1 MKIIKKYWFIAC
13 FVVTLF
19 VPLCTGDYTTEV
31 SVDENRTLAKMTS
44 FWEYKD
50 GYLKFTKNPIMM
62 FEDWFEDHVGLRREC
77 IQIASSIQY
86 KVFHELPKNDWLL
99 GKENHWFYEDEE
111 RVALREYQ
119 NTELPTEEGLNAL
132 GDVFSTLEQQLQERD
147 CEFVLM
153 IAPMKDN
160 VYPEYMPSSV
170 HKIGKISRAEAQIR
184 YLEENSNVDCI
195 YMSEILLKHKDD
207 IYPSFNQKYDA
218 SHWNFYGA
226 YLGYKE
232 LMEHIKINDPEIYIL
247 EEKDVTF
254 NERQIEESFYG
265 SFTYTDKILEMNYN
279 ASDTITCTTNK
290 PEMLDEDGSLFWHYT
305 NTNPNVDE
313 KRILIC
319 GDSMI
324 YLFLLPLIAE
334 SYEELYFIH
343 NSTQCLDKWIEYVEP
358 ECVVKECEERTGI
371 SYNESYNLR

>member
-160 VYPEYMPSSV
+160 VYPEYMPS
-170 HKIGKISRAEAQIR
+170 
-184 YLEENSNVDCI
+184 
-195 YMSEILLKHKDD
+195 ILYH
-207 IYPSFNQKYDA
+207 
-218 SHWNFYGA
+218 
-226 YLGYKE
+226 
-232 LMEHIKINDPEIYIL
+232 
-247 EEKDVTF
+247 
-254 NERQIEESFYG
+254 
-265 SFTYTDKILEMNYN
+265 
-279 ASDTITCTTNK
+279 
-290 PEMLDEDGSLFWHYT
+290 
-305 NTNPNVDE
+305 
-313 KRILIC
+313 
-319 GDSMI
+319 
-324 YLFLLPLIAE
+324 
-334 SYEELYFIH
+334 
-343 NSTQCLDKWIEYVEP
+343 
-358 ECVVKECEERTGI
+358 
-371 SYNESYNLR
+371 